1 MNDDEVEA
9 RLRDALRQFAG
20 DAPPGVSML
29 TTVTTESARR
39 GRRVRLA
46 ALASGAAALV
56 AIGAAVPFALR
67 GAPPAVVAAPS
78 SPASPVPPS
87 PASPVPVPSATA
99 WFSPRPATLVAATV
113 PPSLVF
119 PVSPPTGGG
128 YGTPMISLTAD
139 RLTLF
144 QTLPTTAP
152 VTVTVY
158 DSRPP
163 APTARSRATQAEVAG
178 RAATVYEWAWS
189 DDDQTNPDSS
199 PRVSLVWQPS
209 ARTWLRLDADAGT
222 AVPLLIAYAE
232 ALKPGGA
239 KAETPFTF
247 TLMPSGWTVDDI
259 SPAVVT
265 FAPPGTDPNAGFLFK
280 LVVQLDEEPGLQPK
294 LAGPSTAGVRVGERQ
309 AWLTTTPEVQFL
321 QIPVD
326 GGRSLMLQVSPA
338 AALPQDVLL
347 RFAAGIG
354 VTPSAQVSH
363 G

>member
-29 TTVTTESARR
+29 STVTTESARR

-78 SPASPVPPS
+78 SPA
-87 PASPVPVPSATA
+87 PASPAPAPSTPAAPSAPA
-99 WFSPRPATLVAATV
+99 SFSARPATLVAATV

-119 PVSPPTGGG
+119 PVTPPTGDG

-139 RLTLF
+139 RLTLS

-152 VTVTVY
+152 VTVTAY
-158 DSRPP
+158 DSPP
-163 APTARSRATQAEVAG
+163 PSPAGQARTTPAEVAG
-178 RAATVYEWAWS
+178 RPATVYEWSRS
-189 DDDQTNPDSS
+189 DDDRTNPDSA
-199 PRVSLVWQPS
+199 PRVSLVWHPS
-209 ARTWLRLDADAGT
+209 ARTWLRLDADGGT
-222 AVPLLIAYAE
+222 AVPLLVAYAE

-239 KAETPFTF
+239 TAETPFTF

-265 FAPPGTDPNAGFLFK
+265 FAPPGTDPDAGYLFK
-280 LVVQLDEEPGLQPK
+280 LVVQLDEEPGRRPK
-294 LAGPSTAGVRVGERQ
+294 LEGPATVGVRVGDRQ